1 MGLFKQL
8 MIFGKTGLQGLP
20 TRVTLF
26 LWAFSRQGAT
36 GSPYSQH
43 GILWQV
49 RGEPQYLET
58 FRAGADPGDKSLT
71 CEPILPSRTAKHLAR
86 YWFAVRTVKLVHRSE
101 IYHKSSP
108 PLIEPQNGE
117 LLDHQ

>member
-36 GSPYSQH
+36 GVPLFTTWDSVAGS
-43 GILWQV
+43 
-49 RGEPQYLET
+49 GEPQYLET
-58 FRAGADPGDKSLT
+58 FRAGADPGFELSHLGLAPPRDRDLGRF
-71 CEPILPSRTAKHLAR
+71 EPGHAGFWK
-86 YWFAVRTVKLVHRSE
+86 
-101 IYHKSSP
+101 
-108 PLIEPQNGE
+108 
-117 LLDHQ
+117 